1 MAEATVLQ
9 KRLYCEEALLSAIY
23 TRLPEQQMR
32 RLRFLEAKLEAETI
46 TEQERTELLHLV
58 EIAETADVKRAE
70 ALLALAKKRQ
80 TTVSELLNELH
91 WETSVDQRAAHF
103 AGAKTLRLRAS
114 ARFVIIVC
122 TVSIPVDHSDRS

>member
-70 ALLALAKKRQ
+70 ALLALAEKRQ

-91 WETSVDQRAAHF
+91 WETSVD
-103 AGAKTLRLRAS
+103 
-114 ARFVIIVC
+114 
-122 TVSIPVDHSDRS
+122 